1 MTTTPLSR
9 DRVEAILGEVDDAVA
24 SRIIATRA
32 DEATLVK
39 ALHEVE
45 QTVVLGEHA
54 DEPPSDPAYTQ
65 VRAVL
70 VDLLVDDDLEYIDH
84 ATD

>member
-1 MTTTPLSR
+1 MTTPLSR
-9 DRVEAILGEVDDAVA
+9 DRINEILGEVDDVVA
-24 SRIIATRA
+24 ARIIATRA

-45 QTVVLGEHA
+45 KSVVLGEAA

-70 VDLLVDDDLEYIDH
+70 VDLLIEYEDLEYIDH